1 MVNEKWSII
10 SLHSTVISAE
20 SVVYPEIE
28 EFIISLVKQPDKVV
42 GFSSQAML
50 YKIKYLMYHI
60 IWWIGS

>member
-20 SVVYPEIE
+20 PVVYPEIE

-42 GFSSQAML
+42 GFSL
-50 YKIKYLMYHI
+50 RGGKKTEGLEEFILGI
-60 IWWIGS
+60 